1 MYLGKVIGTCV
12 ATTKVDGLNG
22 VRLLVVQPMNR
33 AWEPVGSRVIA
44 ADTVQAG
51 PGDRVFL
58 VGSNEAAA
66 AFKPDMVPVDAA
78 IVGHVDSVDVLEDVR
93 K

>member
-1 MYLGKVIGTCV
+1 MLGKVIGTCV

-58 VGSNEAAA
+58 VGSNGGGCR
-66 AFKPDMVPVDAA
+66 FQT
-78 IVGHVDSVDVLEDVR
+78 GHGSRGCGDRGARGFCRCGGGCR

>member
-12 ATTKVDGLNG
+12 ATTKVDGLKG

-33 AWEPVGSRVIA
+33 LWEPVGERQIA

-66 AFKPDMVPVDAA
+66 AFRPALVPVDAA
-78 IVGHVDSVDVLEDVR
+78 IVGHVDSVDIEEE

>member
-12 ATTKVDGLNG
+12 ATTKVDGLKG

-33 AWEPVGSRVIA
+33 LWEPVGERQIA

-66 AFKPDMVPVDAA
+66 AFRPALVPVDAA
-78 IVGHVDSVDVLEDVR
+78 IVGHVDSVDIEEEE
-93 K
+93 

>member
-12 ATTKVDGLNG
+12 ATTKVDGLKG
-22 VRLLVVQPMNR
+22 VRLLGVQPMNR
-33 AWEPVGSRVIA
+33 SWEPVGERQIA

-66 AFKPDMVPVDAA
+66 AFRPALVPVDAA
-78 IVGHVDSVDVLEDVR
+78 IVGHVDSVDIEEE

>member
-12 ATTKVDGLNG
+12 ATTKVDGLKG

-33 AWEPVGSRVIA
+33 SWEPVGERQIA

-66 AFKPDMVPVDAA
+66 AFRPALVPVDAA
-78 IVGHVDSVDVLEDVR
+78 IVGHVDSVDIEEE